1 MSVGILLLLLAVL
14 VLLEMPLAFAL
25 PASALIY
32 LALDNSIPGM
42 LVVQRVA
49 SGLESYVLLAI
60 PLFVFAG
67 NLFNR
72 VGIAERIFDFANRL
86 MGHIKGG
93 LAHVNIFASVI
104 FSGMSGVAQADA
116 AGLGSVEVR
125 AMKKAG
131 YTPAFSGAITAASA
145 VIGPIIPPSGIMIIY
160 AVLANVSVP
169 ELFLAGFIPG
179 ILMAAVLML
188 TVYLLA
194 HFHLIRAPRRAKAP
208 IGELARSFLRAF
220 PSLMAPALLIGGIL
234 IGFATPTELG
244 ALTVFYAL
252 ILGLFYRKINWP
264 NLRGALIDTVTT
276 CGVLVFIIAAATP
289 LSAVLAIKG
298 VPHQLAE
305 FLLSFTDNKFAVLAI
320 INIALLVFGCF
331 MDTTAILL
339 IVVPVLAPL
348 IVQFGI
354 DPVHFGLIIIINLL
368 LGTLTPPFGILL
380 FVTMEIAKVRMKPL
394 VLAVAPFYLP
404 LLLFLILITYIPQ
417 LSLWLPHL
425 FFSPP

>member
-72 VGIAERIFDFANRL
+72 VGIAERIFDFANRF

-208 IGELARSFLRAF
+208 LGELARSFLRAF

-320 INIALLVFGCF
+320 INVALLVFGCF

-425 FFSPP
+425 FFAPP

>member
-208 IGELARSFLRAF
+208 FGELARSFLRAF

-252 ILGLFYRKINWP
+252 ILGFFYRKINWP

-320 INIALLVFGCF
+320 INVALLVFGCF

-425 FFSPP
+425 FFAPP